1 MNEHYDWS
9 EKIKNFKKSHYTR
22 FYNDKFKLIME
33 EPIED
38 YYPILLTTTKEYNFE
53 SITQSNCVRTY
64 DNKPES
70 VIFSLRHKEIDSGRR
85 ATIEYRIVEIDDRI
99 NLTRVQTLG
108 KFNERLSDDWK
119 PILQQLDE
127 RIRLCCDNEIFQLP
141 NVQIKYNSTI
151 IDTKIVFKD
160 VKSEPSLYTFYG
172 VKRDKLNLKQLVF
185 ENTIEENVNY
195 ENTPF

>member
-1 MNEHYDWS
+1 MV
-9 EKIKNFKKSHYTR
+9 
-22 FYNDKFKLIME
+22 E
-33 EPIED
+33 E
-38 YYPILLTTTKEYNFE
+38 
-53 SITQSNCVRTY
+53 R
-64 DNKPES
+64 
-70 VIFSLRHKEIDSGRR
+70 
-85 ATIEYRIVEIDDRI
+85 TIEYRIVEIDDRI

-108 KFNERLSDDWK
+108 KFNERLSDEWK

-127 RIRLCCDNEIFQLP
+127 RIRLCCDNKIFQLP

-151 IDTKIVFKD
+151 IDTKIIFKD